1 MTHRFRRKGFLL
13 VFALMLTVLITII
26 GFGML
31 SAFKGNYAAS
41 RASLESIQARNLAR
55 SGMVDV
61 RAKLARY
68 PFFPSGVGDEQKV
81 FSYSE
86 IVRDFDGKEIGS
98 YKVSVDRSY
107 RDSHHVVLV
116 ESTGIAGQTEGNSAR
131 HTLYGELH
139 TIDGDFVFKIWQ
151 EGALPK
157 L

>member
-1 MTHRFRRKGFLL
+1 MRRLFRRKGFLL
-13 VFALMLTVLITII
+13 VFALMLTVLITVI

-41 RASLESIQARNLAR
+41 RSVLESIQARSLAR
-55 SGMVDV
+55 SGMEDV
-61 RAKLARY
+61 RVKLARN

-86 IVRDFDGKEIGS
+86 IVRDFDGNDIGS
-98 YKVSVDRSY
+98 YQVTVDRSW
-107 RDSHHVVLV
+107 RDTHHVILV
-116 ESTGIAGQTEGNSAR
+116 ESIGIAGEAEANSAR

-139 TIDGDFVFKIWQ
+139 TQEGNYVFKIWQ
-151 EGALPK
+151 EGALPQ